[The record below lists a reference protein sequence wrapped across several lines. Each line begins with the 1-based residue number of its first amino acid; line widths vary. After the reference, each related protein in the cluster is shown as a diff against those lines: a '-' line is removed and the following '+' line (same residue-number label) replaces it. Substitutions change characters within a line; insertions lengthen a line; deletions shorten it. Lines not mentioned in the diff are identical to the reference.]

1 MSGTEY
7 FTGRRYE
14 IVAFAHG
21 EKPIYYE
28 EFLSGDVTAGSWLLV
43 TRGEEHVANRE
54 QFVLAFPVHHLGPD
68 LAHQVFLVYRGEIG
82 YCCPSHRNDDAFCRE
97 FEREFG
103 DFDPQRTR
111 VTRQRALQFVHR
123 YNLNPLLEIPV
134 ATMRRLCEEGTLV
147 EALPANFRSGS
158 QWAQLPPPEQAAL
171 AIITAA
177 KIEMGWPLVVQD
189 VLEMPNQELRARALD
204 VFGKERLVR
213 EAGAEVVDQDG
224 ENELLQVGS
233 MLFAH
238 VQDASTPRRYLL
250 RVPPRIQTVREAIAW
265 TFGFNAG
272 EDYRP
277 IKET

>member
-14 IVAFAHG
+14 IVAFANG

-28 EFLSGDVTAGSWLLV
+28 EFLADDITAGSWLLV
-43 TRGEEHVANRE
+43 SGSAD
-54 QFVLAFPVHHLGPD
+54 FSI
-68 LAHQVFLVYRGEIG
+68 YRGEIG
-82 YCCPSHRNDDAFCRE
+82 YCCSWCHRKDDAFCHE

-134 ATMRRLCEEGTLV
+134 PTMRRLCEEGTLV

-177 KIEMGWPLVVQD
+177 KLEMGWPLVVQD